1 MSEIDLDVEA
11 GELPPLDGGETEIE
25 VETSADDASEVTVI
39 VENEGEQEWETEH
52 DQAAPEVAQ
61 AVAEATIDVIQ
72 QSEIE
77 RLQMMV
83 QDQGERINQ
92 LQSQLDSGLT
102 SIWSKLT
109 PAPEAESEAE
119 VFQNPSR
126 TRSKRSLLMRIL
138 T

>member
-1 MSEIDLDVEA
+1 MDEIDLDVET
-11 GELPPLDGGETEIE
+11 GELPPLDGDETEIE
-25 VETSADDASEVTVI
+25 VETSADEPNEVTVI
-39 VENEGEQEWETEH
+39 VEDGDDEQWETEH

-77 RLQMMV
+77 RLQMMLN
-83 QDQGERINQ
+83 QQSEQISQLQNQ
-92 LQSQLDSGLT
+92 LNSELT
-102 SIWSKLT
+102 SIWNKLT
-109 PAPEAESEAE
+109 PAPEVESEAE

-126 TRSKRSLLMRIL
+126 TRSKKSLLMRIL